1 MRRISLGPF
10 FRRSSYRELSAME
23 DGAYLTQNK
32 ASLQSLGTKYSDLYY
47 QEANSTASA
56 VECTFN
62 FSNVITLNSSAFN
75 SNTQVLFPI
84 DQFISSVILHLR
96 LPALSANQTLPRG
109 WGYAFLNYIAWTMGA
124 SSTTQ
129 VVLQGPSIWQTIAA
143 QCETSERR
151 SELFRAAGEEQLGI
165 SLQPLNQDPITYLD
179 AYVLLPLPFST
190 GCGAEKLPF
199 DTTLLSNNITVQ
211 IGFNPGS
218 SVYGGSDPITV
229 SNPLSQFL
237 TAEVM
242 LRQGKLT
249 NQAASFRQTMIAFP
263 EVDYR
268 MPFTYAQQFQANF
281 DGKRES
287 EGVQTCQV
295 TLNSFANADLVG
307 IALWAVKRADVSPTG
322 GDSVNWANTDYL
334 QNLQVTFNGSVLFRF
349 PGKLAYRETNM
360 MSTEVG
366 SSQWLGSVIAAGN
379 TGPFISTPKD
389 MYMVYLDFSRARSAC
404 NPGHLFNV
412 FRIPNQNLI
421 LNFNTSYGRV
431 GETGTTPYLLQ
442 ATYFYNGLVQCNG
455 GTSSILIG

>member
-1 MRRISLGPF
+1 
-10 FRRSSYRELSAME
+10 ME
-23 DGAYLTQNK
+23 EGAYLTTSK
-32 ASLQSLGTKYSDLYY
+32 ASLMSLGTKYSDLYY

-62 FSNVITLNSSAFN
+62 WSNAITLNSLQFGG
-75 SNTQVLFPI
+75 NTQVLFPI
-84 DQFISSVILHLR
+84 DQFVGPVLLHLR
-96 LPALSANQTLPRG
+96 LPVTTTNQTLPRG
-109 WGYAFLNYIAWTMGA
+109 WGYNFLAYIAWTMGA

-143 QCETSERR
+143 QCDTAERR
-151 SELFRAAGEEQLGI
+151 SELFRAAGEEQLGV
-165 SLQPLNQDPITYLD
+165 PLAVIDQDAIQYFD

-190 GCGAEKLPF
+190 GCGSEKLPF

-218 SVYGGSDPITV
+218 SVYGGSDPI
-229 SNPLSQFL
+229 PSQFL
-237 TAEVM
+237 TAEVL

-249 NQAASFRQTMIAFP
+249 NQAASFRQTMIQYP

-268 MPFTYAQQFQANF
+268 MPFTYAQQFQTSF
-281 DGKRES
+281 TGKKGS
-287 EGVQTCQV
+287 EGFQACSV

-307 IALWAVKRADVSPTG
+307 IAFWAVRQADAVPIG
-322 GDSVNWANTDYL
+322 GNSSNWANTDYL
-334 QNLQVTFNGSVLFRF
+334 QDVLVTFNGSVLFRF
-349 PGKLAYRETNM
+349 NGKLAYRATNM
-360 MSTEVG
+360 MAAEVG
-366 SSQWLGSVIAAGN
+366 SSQWQGSVISPGAAS
-379 TGPFISTPKD
+379 PFISAPKD
-389 MYMVYLDFSRARSAC
+389 QYMVLLDFSRSRSAC

-421 LNFNTSYGRV
+421 VTFNTSYGA
-431 GETGTTPYLLQ
+431 GTPYIFQ

>member
-1 MRRISLGPF
+1 MD
-10 FRRSSYRELSAME
+10 E
-23 DGAYLTQNK
+23 GAYLTKTK

-62 FSNVITLNSSAFN
+62 WSNAITLNSMTFN

-84 DQFISSVILHLR
+84 DQFIGSVVLHLR
-96 LPALSANQTLPRG
+96 LPACTANQTLPRG
-109 WGYAFLNYIAWTMGA
+109 WGYSFLQYIAWTMGA

-143 QCETSERR
+143 QCDTAERR
-151 SELFRAAGEEQLGI
+151 SEIFRAAGEEQLGV
-165 SLQPLNQDPITYLD
+165 PPVVPGQDPITYYD
-179 AYVLLPLPFST
+179 AYVVLPLPFST
-190 GCGAEKLPF
+190 GCGSEKLPF

-211 IGFNPGS
+211 IGFGPAS
-218 SVYGGSDPITV
+218 SVYGGSDPMP
-229 SNPLSQFL
+229 NAFL
-237 TAEVM
+237 NAEVM

-249 NQAASFRQTMIAFP
+249 NQAASFRQTMIAYP

-268 MPFTYAQQFQANF
+268 MPFTYAQQFSVPF
-281 DGKRES
+281 VGKLAS
-287 EGVQTCQV
+287 EGFQACSV

-307 IALWAVKRADVSPTG
+307 IALWAVKTADAVPTG
-322 GDSVNWANTDYL
+322 GNSSNWSNADYL
-334 QNLQVTFNGSVLFRF
+334 QDFQVTFNGSVLFRF
-349 PGKLAYRETNM
+349 PGKLAYRLTNLLA
-360 MSTEVG
+360 SEVG
-366 SSQWLGSVIAAGN
+366 SSQWEGSVITPGAVA
-379 TGPFISTPKD
+379 PYISTPKD
-389 MYMVYLDFSRARSAC
+389 MYMVYLDFSRCRSAC

-421 LNFNTSYGRV
+421 LNFNTSYGA
-431 GETGTTPYLLQ
+431 GTPYLLQ